1 MTDEEAGYLAENL
14 WLYRVRRRMSRD
26 ALAAKIVSPQIY
38 RDYEYG
44 TDIPSDDD
52 VKKFAERL
60 QTTTEALTKPPDYK
74 WLLKN
79 YRVRKVLEPFCL
91 LKHKK
96 QRHAVLE
103 LLRGLQARPKKTAP
117 PLDR

>member
-44 TDIPSDDD
+44 TDIPSHDE
-52 VKKFAERL
+52 VKKFAQRL
-60 QTTTEALTKPPDYK
+60 QTDPQALMQQPDYK
-74 WLLKN
+74 WLMTN
-79 YRVRKVLEPFCL
+79 YRVRKILELFCL
-91 LKHKK
+91 LQNKK
-96 QRHAVLE
+96 QRGAVLE
-103 LLRGLQARPKKTAP
+103 LLRGLQARQ
-117 PLDR
+117 

>member
-14 WLYRVRRRMSRD
+14 WLYRVRRRMPRE
-26 ALAAKIVSPQIY
+26 AMAANIVAFQTY

-44 TDIPSDDD
+44 TAIPGHDE
-52 VKKFAERL
+52 VTQFAKRL
-60 QTTTEALTKPPDYK
+60 QTTPEALMQSPDYK

-79 YRVRKVLEPFCL
+79 YRVRKILELFCL
-91 LKHKK
+91 LQHKK

-103 LLRGLQARPKKTAP
+103 LLRGLQARQ
-117 PLDR
+117 